1 MGAAVGP
8 KCGLLAAIILFVFL
22 KSVFLIPVELAY
34 SVVVVS
40 GVRSND
46 PTLLYT
52 TAIIFNVSDRFFSSS
67 GHSVILL
74 P

>member
-1 MGAAVGP
+1 MGAAVSP

-22 KSVFLIPVELAY
+22 KFVFLIPVELTY
-34 SVVVVS
+34 SVVVS
-40 GVRSND
+40 GVRCSD
-46 PTLLYT
+46 STLLYV
-52 TAIIFNVSDRFFSSS
+52 TAIIFNVSDHFFSSS